1 MKTLFSKIIYLSII
15 SFFSFLFVANAA
27 LAAPCTGTCQSI
39 CSRAG
44 EQTGDCD
51 AGLKCCAIAP
61 TEEGEELEGGYGL
74 DGAKS
79 QFGDK
84 LPTNVDIPNFL
95 GKILGS
101 VLGFT
106 GTIFFVLVIIAGL
119 MWMTSAGNEERV
131 KRAKQI
137 LIAAVIGLIIVMSA
151 YAITSFIGTN
161 LAK

>member
-1 MKTLFSKIIYLSII
+1 M
-15 SFFSFLFVANAA
+15 FSFLFSAHLVVAVDTCEG
-27 LAAPCTGTCQSI
+27 PCQDVCARELRGGTGTCDGGKQ
-39 CSRAG
+39 
-44 EQTGDCD
+44 
-51 AGLKCCAIAP
+51 CCKAAP
-61 TEEGEELEGGYGL
+61 TQEEGEELAGGYGL
-74 DGAKS
+74 DGAKT
-79 QFGDK
+79 QFGNK
-84 LPTNVDIPNFL
+84 LPTNVDIPTFL

-119 MWMTSAGNEERV
+119 MWMTSAGNEDRV